1 MTMWTPKVVSEPGK
15 TRYAAIVDALARDV
29 ASGHLPEG
37 ARLPTHRELADAIGV
52 AIGTVTRAYS
62 EAERRGLV
70 RGEVGRGTFVGPA
83 PLRTATFVPGGPRPG
98 VVDLALNVPVEGVA
112 PDLAAALRALARRSD
127 VGELLRYQP
136 HAGAA
141 RHRAAG
147 AAWATR
153 YGVDAEPE
161 QVLVCAGAQHAMVTI
176 FSALAKPGDRI
187 LTEALT
193 YPGMKALSNLLHLPL
208 EGIAMDADGMR
219 VDALE
224 EALAR
229 SGARFL
235 YCMPTIHNPTGSVLP
250 AARRRA
256 IAELARRHDV
266 AIIEDDV
273 HRFLAPDAPPPLA
286 HFAPERTYHIAGTSK
301 ALAGGLRVAFV
312 TAPRNAVEQVERSI
326 WATTWMAAPITAEL
340 AATWIEDGTADRVI
354 AAQRREATARQAI
367 ARRVLRGLDT
377 GGTAPRPLGHPH
389 ALHLWLEL
397 PDPWSGE
404 SFARAVLKRGVAI
417 APAELFAVGRGG
429 VPPAVR
435 LGLGA
440 ARDHRELERALGV
453 IRDTLADTAAG
464 GSSIL

>member
-1 MTMWTPKVVSEPGK
+1 MTIWTPEVGDVPGK
-15 TRYAAIVDALARDV
+15 ARYAAIVEALARDV
-29 ASGHLPEG
+29 ASGRLPEG
-37 ARLPTHRELADAIGV
+37 ARLPTHRELADTLGV

-83 PLRTATFVPGGPRPG
+83 PLRAATFVPGAPRTG
-98 VVDLALNVPVEGVA
+98 VVDLALNVPVEGVV

-153 YGVDAEPE
+153 YGVEAEPE

-176 FSALAKPGDRI
+176 FSALAKPGDRV

-208 EGIAMDADGMR
+208 EGVAMDADGMR

-224 EALAR
+224 EALTR

-250 AARRRA
+250 SARRRA

-273 HRFLAPDAPPPLA
+273 HRFLATDAPPPLA

-312 TAPRNAVEQVERSI
+312 TAPRNAVDQVARSI

-367 ARRVLRGLDT
+367 ARRLLRGA
-377 GGTAPRPLGHPH
+377 GGAAAHALGDPR
-389 ALHLWLEL
+389 ALHLWLAL
-397 PDPWSGE
+397 PEPWSGE
-404 SFARAVLKRGVAI
+404 SFARAVLERGVAI
-417 APAELFAVGRGG
+417 APAELFAVGRGD

-453 IRDTLADTAAG
+453 LRDTLADTPAMA
-464 GSSIL
+464 SSVL